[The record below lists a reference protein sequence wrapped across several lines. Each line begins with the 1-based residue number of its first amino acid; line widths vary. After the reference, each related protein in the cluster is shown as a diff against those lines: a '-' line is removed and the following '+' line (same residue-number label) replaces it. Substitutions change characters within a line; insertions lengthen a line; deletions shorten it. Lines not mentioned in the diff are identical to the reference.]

1 MAHHGSPNG
10 EAHAAAGAPRRPL
23 RFLVAL
29 LAVTLPFYGLLAF
42 DIPMPFDLPP
52 TLVTILLPAIVATV
66 MVVRDGGK
74 PGLRRLWSSLDPRI
88 ARNPRA
94 WLAAFLVVPIAGV
107 LDWLLR
113 TWWGIGGAAEGPLTP
128 WAMAPVYFLAFV
140 IGAIPEE
147 IGWSGY
153 ASGPLARRRGVVAAG
168 VIVGLAWAAWHWIP
182 YIVEGRGL
190 SWVVGQTLLTIGF
203 RILMV
208 WVFVRGGGSTLLA
221 CVIHALTN
229 VVSLYPSGFAE
240 SHPWTQL
247 LALIVAAA
255 LFFGVLR
262 RRDRRPG
269 GMYRRRPG
277 LFLH

>member
-1 MAHHGSPNG
+1 MTHHDAPGG
-10 EAHAAAGAPRRPL
+10 EVAAATGARPRRPL
-23 RFLVAL
+23 LFLGLL

-66 MVVRDGGK
+66 MVAVEAGRRGVR
-74 PGLRRLWSSLDPRI
+74 GLWASLDPRL
-88 ARNPRA
+88 ARNPWA

-113 TWWGIGGAAEGPLTP
+113 TWWGIESAAEGPLTP

-140 IGAIPEE
+140 LGAIPEE

-153 ASGPLARRRGVVAAG
+153 ASGPLARRWGILAAG
-168 VIVGLAWAAWHWIP
+168 ATIGLAWAAWHWIP
-182 YIVEGRGL
+182 YFVEGRGL
-190 SWVVGQTLLTIGF
+190 VWIMGQTLLSIGF
-203 RILMV
+203 RTLMV

-229 VVSLYPSGFAE
+229 LVSLYPSGFAE
-240 SHPWTQL
+240 SHPWTQV

-255 LFFGVLR
+255 VFFGVMRLIDAR
-262 RRDRRPG
+262 RGRTVPARG
-269 GMYRRRPG
+269 
-277 LFLH
+277 